1 MMYLALTHGSR
12 GIAWWCYN
20 HARDSGNWAA
30 YEAMYRELQQ
40 LAPYLLETAPGGVA
54 VRVEPDTLHAS
65 AHARGSRCLVL
76 AANPGTSV
84 VEVDQDTENGSL
96 VYEVTLDNGLEVQV
110 DAGSGEIL
118 GTDQEEADSEAG
130 DVDNVQEEIQNQDD
144 DSGQEQNDL
153 DDVQEEFESQ
163 ADDVQEAPGVEDAP
177 GQ

>member
-1 MMYLALTHGSR
+1 MKKSLIVGGFLGVLALAALA
-12 GIAWWCYN
+12 GILATGVF
-20 HARDSGNWAA
+20 AQGAA
-30 YEAMYRELQQ
+30 SPASSQAAITPEQAQEA
-40 LAPYLLETAPGGVA
+40 
-54 VRVEPDTLHAS
+54 
-65 AHARGSRCLVL
+65 VL

-84 VEVDQDTENGSL
+84 VGVDQDTENGSL
-96 VYEVTLDNGLEVQV
+96 VYQVTLDNGLEVQV

-118 GTDQEEADSEAG
+118 GTDQEEADSQAG

-163 ADDVQEAPGVEDAP
+163 ADDALEAPGVEDAP